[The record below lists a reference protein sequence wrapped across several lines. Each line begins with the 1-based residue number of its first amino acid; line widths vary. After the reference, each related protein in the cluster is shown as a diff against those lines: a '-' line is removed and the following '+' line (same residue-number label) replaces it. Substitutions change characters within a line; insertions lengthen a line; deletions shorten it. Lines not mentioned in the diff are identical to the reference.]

1 MDIKKIERLLALVEE
16 SEIEELEIEVKGF
29 GGRAIRV
36 RKGPV
41 SNSQTSVNVM
51 GNPAE
56 GAVAMRPV
64 KSGGNIEND
73 EPKDTD
79 EPTIDEGL
87 VEIVSPI
94 VGTFYRAPSPDA
106 EPYVK
111 EGDRIAVGQEVC
123 IVEAMKLMNEIQSE
137 FAGTVERILVENA
150 QPVEYGQPLFL
161 IRTEK

>member
-56 GAVAMRPV
+56 GAVATRPV
-64 KSGGNIEND
+64 KSGGNIEN
-73 EPKDTD
+73 D

-111 EGDRIAVGQEVC
+111 EGDRVAVGQEVC